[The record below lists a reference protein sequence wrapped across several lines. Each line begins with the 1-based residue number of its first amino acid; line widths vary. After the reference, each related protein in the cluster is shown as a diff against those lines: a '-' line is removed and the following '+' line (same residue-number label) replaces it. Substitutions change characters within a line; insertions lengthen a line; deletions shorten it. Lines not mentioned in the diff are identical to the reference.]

1 MKHVLGFCVH
11 LDRELYLCQQYS
23 DKFKRDRNQQ
33 EIKLEFS
40 SLPQA
45 KVTALATA
53 AALAASDAHTAA
65 LLAETN
71 PSGANLAAAVAA
83 ALIAMKTSAAASAAV
98 AAAAAD
104 SATERQ
110 RPWACKEWSSKLSFR
125 CDINVIELNYPW

>member
-1 MKHVLGFCVH
+1 VKHVLGFCVH
-11 LDRELYLCQQYS
+11 LDRELYLCQQFS
-23 DKFKRDRNQQ
+23 DKFRRGRQQ
-33 EIKLEFS
+33 EEIKLEDIS
-40 SLPQA
+40 NLPPA

-65 LLAETN
+65 LLAESN

-83 ALIAMKTSAAASAAV
+83 GLAAMKASAAASAAV
-98 AAAAAD
+98 AAAD

-125 CDINVIELNYPW
+125 CVINVIELNYPW